1 MTATGKLPCYGNP
14 PGHQEKLSFWS
25 KIETSYRNT
34 TARMDNRTATL
45 PPGEPDPALL
55 AKLAVLQQAC
65 LGVVAL
71 IALMVFGGWLFPQFG
86 AYLPSAMTRMSIP
99 MALTVLLCALSLALS
114 ESGNHLSLPI
124 AGRYIAAQAGI
135 LAVLILLESVY
146 RQFPAVDGL
155 LVADRAPGNTGGL
168 PIHSPA
174 AFGLLSLSM
183 MLVSSRNHIWR
194 RIADVLVPTMC
205 LTTLVLLSENLFGAF
220 GLVRLSADNMI
231 SPLLLMCLVLLTWVV
246 AMRQAER
253 GAWSIF
259 VGAGIGSR
267 IARGFAPVLLVI
279 PFLVEVART
288 RIMLRDIVP
297 EQYGAAILTSLAA
310 GMSMLLLLILVW
322 RINTMEKEIHD
333 LTLRDELTGL
343 YNMRGFYLL
352 GEQTLRLAQR
362 AELPFSVLFIDLDGL
377 KKINDDLG
385 HNMGSTYLAETGDL
399 VMTCFRETDVKGR
412 FGGDEFVVAGQ
423 FSMVGIELAATRLK
437 SMADTHNQENPRKYP
452 LSLSVGW
459 VTLDHPS
466 NESLKEL
473 VRRADEMMYRDKRA
487 KKAARA

>member
-1 MTATGKLPCYGNP
+1 MP
-14 PGHQEKLSFWS
+14 
-25 KIETSYRNT
+25 
-34 TARMDNRTATL
+34 NRTVSL

-55 AKLAVLQQAC
+55 EKLAVLQQAC
-65 LGVVAL
+65 LLVVAVM
-71 IALMVFGGWLFPQFG
+71 ALTVFAGWLYPPL
-86 AYLPSAMTRMSIP
+86 ATYLPVSMTRMSVP
-99 MALTVLLCALSLALS
+99 MSLTVLLCALSLALS
-114 ESGNHLSLPI
+114 EPGNHLSLPR
-124 AGRYIAAQAGI
+124 ASRYIAAQGGL
-135 LAVLILLESVY
+135 LAILILLESIY
-146 RQFPAVDGL
+146 RVFPAVDTL
-155 LVADRAPGNTGGL
+155 LEADRAPGNTGGL

-174 AFGLLSLSM
+174 AFALLCLAM
-183 MLVSSRNHIWR
+183 ILVSSSGSYLKRV
-194 RIADVLVPTMC
+194 ADGLVPLMC
-205 LTTLVLLSENLFGAF
+205 LVTLILLSENLFGSI
-220 GLVRLSADNMI
+220 GLLRLSANNMI

-246 AMRQAER
+246 AMRQAQQ
-253 GAWSIF
+253 GVWSIF

-279 PFLVEVART
+279 PFLIEVART
-288 RIMLRDIVP
+288 RVILKDLVP

-310 GMSMLLLLILVW
+310 GLSVVLLLVLVW

-377 KKINDDLG
+377 KRINDDQG
-385 HNMGSTYLAETGDL
+385 HNMGSSYLAETGEL
-399 VMTCFRETDVKGR
+399 VMACFRETDVKGR

-437 SMADTHNQENPRKYP
+437 ASAAERTASAGRKYP
-452 LSLSVGW
+452 LSLSIGC

-473 VRRADEMMYRDKRA
+473 VRRADEAMYRDKRS
-487 KKAARA
+487 KRVARA

>member
-1 MTATGKLPCYGNP
+1 
-14 PGHQEKLSFWS
+14 
-25 KIETSYRNT
+25 
-34 TARMDNRTATL
+34 MDNRAATL

-55 AKLAVLQQAC
+55 GRLAVLQQAC
-65 LGVVAL
+65 LAVVAL
-71 IALMVFGGWLFPQFG
+71 LALGVFAAWLFPQF
-86 AYLPSAMTRMSIP
+86 AAHVPTLLTRMSIP
-99 MALTVLLCALSLALS
+99 MALTVLLCALSLAVS
-114 ESGNHLSLPI
+114 ESGSHLSLPI
-124 AGRYIAAQAGI
+124 AGRYIAAQAGVLAI
-135 LAVLILLESVY
+135 LTLLESAY
-146 RQFPAVDGL
+146 RQFPAVDTL
-155 LVADRAPGNTGGL
+155 LEADRAPGNTGGL
-168 PIHSPA
+168 PVHSPA
-174 AFGLLSLSM
+174 AFALLSLTM
-183 MLVSSRNHIWR
+183 MLVSARGHLWR
-194 RIADVLVPTMC
+194 RIADVLVPVTC
-205 LTTLVLLSENLFGAF
+205 LTGLVLLSENLFGAF

-231 SPLLLMCLVLLTWVV
+231 SPVLLMCLVLLTWVV
-246 AMRQAER
+246 AMRQTEH
-253 GAWSIF
+253 GVWSIF
-259 VGAGIGSR
+259 VGSGIGSR

-279 PFLVEVART
+279 PFLIEVVRT
-288 RIMLRDIVP
+288 RIVPKDLVP

-310 GMSMLLLLILVW
+310 GMSILLLLILVW

-385 HNMGSTYLAETGDL
+385 HNTGSAYLAETGEL
-399 VMTCFRETDVKGR
+399 VMNCFRETDVKGR

-423 FSMVGIELAATRLK
+423 FSMVGIELAAGRLR
-437 SMADTHNQENPRKYP
+437 SMADAHNQKNPRKYP

-487 KKAARA
+487 RKVARR

>member
-1 MTATGKLPCYGNP
+1 MPTQTA
-14 PGHQEKLSFWS
+14 S
-25 KIETSYRNT
+25 
-34 TARMDNRTATL
+34 L

-55 AKLAVLQQAC
+55 QRLAVAQQVC

-71 IALMVFGGWLFPQFG
+71 IVLTVFGGWLFPPF
-86 AYLPSAMTRMSIP
+86 AAHLPVFATHMSIP
-99 MALTVLLCALSLALS
+99 MALTALLCALSLAIS
-114 ESGNHLSLPI
+114 ETGNHLSLPI
-124 AGRYIAAQAGI
+124 AGRYIAAQAGV
-135 LAVLILLESVY
+135 LAMLILLESSY
-146 RQFPAVDGL
+146 RMFPAVDAL
-155 LVADRAPGNTGGL
+155 LEADRAPGNTGGL
-168 PIHSPA
+168 PVHSPA
-174 AFGLLSLSM
+174 AFALLSLAM
-183 MLVSSRNHIWR
+183 MLVTTRGMILR
-194 RIADVLVPTMC
+194 RIADGLVPILC

-231 SPLLLMCLVLLTWVV
+231 SPLLLVCLVLLTWVV
-246 AMRQAER
+246 AMRQTEQ
-253 GAWSIF
+253 GVWSIF

-279 PFLVEVART
+279 PFLIELART
-288 RIMLRDIVP
+288 RIVLKDLVP

-310 GMSMLLLLILVW
+310 GLSMVLLLILVW
-322 RINTMEKEIHD
+322 RINSMEKEIHD

-385 HNMGSTYLAETGDL
+385 HNVGSAYLAETGEL

-423 FSMVGIELAATRLK
+423 FSMVGIELAASRLHN
-437 SMADTHNQENPRKYP
+437 MAAEHNQKNQRKYP

-473 VRRADEMMYRDKRA
+473 VRRADEMMYREKRR
-487 KKAARA
+487 KKVARA

>member
-1 MTATGKLPCYGNP
+1 ML
-14 PGHQEKLSFWS
+14 
-25 KIETSYRNT
+25 
-34 TARMDNRTATL
+34 NRTASL

-55 AKLAVLQQAC
+55 QGLAVVQQAT

-71 IALMVFGGWLFPQFG
+71 TAIIAFAGWLFPSF
-86 AYLPSAMTRMSIP
+86 AAHLPGFATRMSVP

-114 ESGNHLSLPI
+114 ESNSHLSLPI
-124 AGRYIAAQAGI
+124 AARYVAGQAGI
-135 LAVLILLESVY
+135 LAILILLESIY
-146 RQFPAVDGL
+146 RMFPAVDGL
-155 LVADRAPGNTGGL
+155 LMADRAPGNTGGI
-168 PIHSPA
+168 PVHSPA
-174 AFGLLSLSM
+174 AFVLLSISM
-183 MLVSSRNHIWR
+183 MLVTARSVLVR
-194 RIADVLVPTMC
+194 RIADGLIPVMC
-205 LTTLVLLSENLFGAF
+205 LVTLVLLSENIFGAL

-231 SPLLLMCLVLLTWVV
+231 SPLLLGCLVVLTWVV
-246 AMRQAER
+246 AMRQTEH
-253 GAWSIF
+253 GVWSIF

-267 IARGFAPVLLVI
+267 IARGFAPILLLI
-279 PFLVEVART
+279 PFLIEVLRT
-288 RIMLRDIVP
+288 HIAPMDLVP
-297 EQYGAAILTSLAA
+297 AQYGAAILTSLAA
-310 GMSMLLLLILVW
+310 GLSMLLLLILVW
-322 RINTMEKEIHD
+322 RINSMEKEIHD

-385 HNMGSTYLAETGDL
+385 HNVGSAYLAETGEL
-399 VMTCFRETDVKGR
+399 VMACFRETDVKGR

-423 FSMVGIELAATRLK
+423 FSMVGIELAASRLK
-437 SMADTHNQENPRKYP
+437 NSAAENNQKNPKKYP

-473 VRRADEMMYRDKRA
+473 VRRADEMMYQEKRR
-487 KKAARA
+487 KKIARA

>member
-1 MTATGKLPCYGNP
+1 MP
-14 PGHQEKLSFWS
+14 
-25 KIETSYRNT
+25 
-34 TARMDNRTATL
+34 NRKASL

-55 AKLAVLQQAC
+55 AKLAVFQQAC
-65 LGVVAL
+65 LIVVSLNAL
-71 IALMVFGGWLFPQFG
+71 TVFAGWLFPQFAG
-86 AYLPSAMTRMSIP
+86 YLPVSMTRMSIP

-114 ESGNHLSLPI
+114 EAGNHLSLPI
-124 AGRYIAAQAGI
+124 AARYIAGQAGL
-135 LAVLILLESVY
+135 LAILILLESTF
-146 RQFPAVDGL
+146 RAFPAVDAL
-155 LVADRAPGNTGGL
+155 LEADRAPGNTGGL
-168 PIHSPA
+168 PVHSPA
-174 AFGLLSLSM
+174 AFVLLSLSM
-183 MLVSSRNHIWR
+183 IFVSIHRGMLR
-194 RIADVLVPTMC
+194 RMADGLVPVMC
-205 LTTLVLLSENLFGAF
+205 LVTLVLLSENLFGAL

-231 SPLLLMCLVLLTWVV
+231 SPLLLVCLVLLTWVM
-246 AMRQAER
+246 AMRQAEH
-253 GAWSIF
+253 GVWSIF
-259 VGAGIGSR
+259 VGSGIGSR

-279 PFLVEVART
+279 PFLIEVART
-288 RIMLRDIVP
+288 RFMLKELVP

-310 GMSMLLLLILVW
+310 GLSMVLLLILVW
-322 RINTMEKEIHD
+322 RINSMEKEIHD

-385 HNMGSTYLAETGDL
+385 HNTGSAYLAETGEV
-399 VMTCFRETDVKGR
+399 VMSCFRETDVKGR

-423 FSMVGIELAATRLK
+423 FSMVGIELAAARLR
-437 SMADTHNQENPRKYP
+437 AAAAAVNERNPRKHP

-473 VRRADEMMYRDKRA
+473 VRRADEAMYREKRS
-487 KKAARA
+487 KRVARR

>member
-1 MTATGKLPCYGNP
+1 
-14 PGHQEKLSFWS
+14 
-25 KIETSYRNT
+25 
-34 TARMDNRTATL
+34 MDTRIASL

-55 AKLAVLQQAC
+55 AKLSVLQQAC
-65 LGVVAL
+65 LAVVAL
-71 IALMVFGGWLFPQFG
+71 IALTVFAGWLFPQFA
-86 AYLPSAMTRMSIP
+86 AYLPVFMTRMSIP

-114 ESGNHLSLPI
+114 EAGSHLSVPI
-124 AGRYIAAQAGI
+124 AARYIAAQAGV
-135 LAVLILLESVY
+135 LAVLIMLEAIY
-146 RQFPAVDGL
+146 RQFPAVDAL
-155 LVADRAPGNTGGL
+155 LEADRAPGNTAGI
-168 PIHSPA
+168 PVHSPA
-174 AFGLLSLSM
+174 AFALLSLSM
-183 MLVSSRNHIWR
+183 MLVSSRGVIFR
-194 RIADVLVPTMC
+194 RIADGLVPLMC

-231 SPLLLMCLVLLTWVV
+231 APLLLVCLVILTWVV
-246 AMRQAER
+246 ATRQSER
-253 GAWSIF
+253 GIWSIF

-267 IARGFAPVLLVI
+267 IARAFAPVLLLI
-279 PFLVEVART
+279 PFLIELART
-288 RIMLRDIVP
+288 RLLLGDLVP

-310 GMSMLLLLILVW
+310 GLAIVLLLVLVW
-322 RINTMEKEIHD
+322 RINSMEKEIHD

-385 HNMGSTYLAETGDL
+385 HNMGSTYLAETGEL
-399 VMTCFRETDVKGR
+399 VMACFRETDVKGR

-423 FSMVGIELAATRLK
+423 FSMVGIELAATRLRA
-437 SMADTHNQENPRKYP
+437 MAAANNEKNPRKYP

-473 VRRADEMMYRDKRA
+473 VRRADEAMYREKRS
-487 KKAARA
+487 KKVARA

>member
-1 MTATGKLPCYGNP
+1 MY
-14 PGHQEKLSFWS
+14 
-25 KIETSYRNT
+25 
-34 TARMDNRTATL
+34 DRTASL

-71 IALMVFGGWLFPQFG
+71 IALMVFASWLFPQVT

-99 MALTVLLCALSLALS
+99 TALTVLLCALSLAIS
-114 ESGNHLSLPI
+114 ESSSHLSLPI
-124 AGRYIAAQAGI
+124 AGRYIAAQAEV
-135 LAVLILLESVY
+135 LAVLTLLEAIY
-146 RQFPAVDGL
+146 RQFPAVDTL
-155 LVADRAPGNTGGL
+155 LEADRAPGNTGGL
-168 PIHSPA
+168 PVHSPA
-174 AFGLLSLSM
+174 AFALLSLTI
-183 MLVSSRNHIWR
+183 MLVSARGHVWR
-194 RIADVLVPTMC
+194 RIADLLVPVMC
-205 LTTLVLLSENLFGAF
+205 LTGLVLLSENLFGAF
-220 GLVRLSADNMI
+220 GLVRLSANNMI
-231 SPLLLMCLVLLTWVV
+231 SPLLLMCLVLLTWVI
-246 AMRQAER
+246 AMRQTEH
-253 GAWSIF
+253 GVWSIF

-279 PFLVEVART
+279 PFLIEVART
-288 RIMLRDIVP
+288 RIVPKDLVP

-310 GMSMLLLLILVW
+310 GMSMLLLLVLVW
-322 RINTMEKEIHD
+322 RINSMEKEIHD

-377 KKINDDLG
+377 KRINDDLG
-385 HNMGSTYLAETGDL
+385 HNTGSAYLAETGEL
-399 VMTCFRETDVKGR
+399 VMNCFRETDVKGR

-437 SMADTHNQENPRKYP
+437 SMADAQNQKNPRKHP
-452 LSLSVGW
+452 LSLSAGW

-473 VRRADEMMYRDKRA
+473 VRRADEAMYRDKRA
-487 KKAARA
+487 KKVARR